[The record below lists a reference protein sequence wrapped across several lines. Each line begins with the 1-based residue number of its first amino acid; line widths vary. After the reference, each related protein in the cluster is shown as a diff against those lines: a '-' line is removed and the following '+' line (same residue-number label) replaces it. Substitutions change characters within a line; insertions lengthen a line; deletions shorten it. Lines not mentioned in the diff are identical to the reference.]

1 MRTHGQIQYIN
12 ISVEYN
18 ILQIS
23 GNSQKEVNMTEEY
36 NADEIIERF
45 QKFERTSY
53 DKFKDLFDQIKL
65 DRKFIS
71 GDQSDTLDHTLT
83 DASIGEGVPLM
94 SLNVVKNVIRTVVNT
109 YLPNT
114 YKWQYSTG
122 QSVDAQLNTAA
133 EQFLSDADNST
144 ATVEALSNSVGT
156 ALGVLVFSN
165 DYDIDGSI
173 KPVLYSIPD
182 VTNVR
187 LDPHAS
193 KLNFADATKAAIVEL
208 KSKEWFK
215 TNYGIEYMNEYYKPL
230 IDTSEEYDRKTLMP
244 MVTYYEKEDNQVI
257 CYKLAGS
264 ELLEEPQIL
273 PYSYIPVVP
282 VFGES
287 DWASASKQSWTGI
300 TTLMRPIQRMINYA
314 YRQII
319 IRASKVPKNTW
330 VGGDEALQGRE
341 KYWQNSERN
350 LNPIRIYNEYSKDH
364 QRKLDPPHREDN
376 QIIFNDVSELMDKSL
391 QMTNTIVGI
400 PAIGLESQVERTA
413 TEVLVNQKTFNNN
426 VRNYIYHLKY
436 SMQLIGLIF
445 AEELYKQQLYGKIK
459 VSVIAGPDD
468 AMSKQEARVQLSA
481 YSSLITSE
489 EDKRKLLMAQC
500 AIENDNP
507 YINGFVNSL
516 QPQPTQGEIQAQQMV
531 EQANMEIKSRDAQ
544 LLELQKQLNDLQLQQ
559 QLQAYSVEQQILLNN
574 QKFEHDKE
582 MKLLDAQLT
591 ANDPAEMVK
600 TKAEI
605 DKAQMSVEKEAIS
618 LRKEQIK
625 ALNQGV

>member
-1 MRTHGQIQYIN
+1 M
-12 ISVEYN
+12 SEYN
-18 ILQIS
+18 
-23 GNSQKEVNMTEEY
+23 VEEL
-36 NADEIIERF
+36 IQRF
-45 QKFERTSY
+45 KKFESASY
-53 DKFKDLFDQIKL
+53 TKFKDLFEQIKL

-71 GDQSDTLDHTLT
+71 GDQCDNLDHTLT

-94 SLNVVKNVIRTVVNT
+94 SLNVVKNAIRTVVNT

-114 YKWQYSTG
+114 YKWQYTNG
-122 QSVDAQLNTAA
+122 QGVDTNLNAIA
-133 EQFLSDADNST
+133 DQFLSDADNST
-144 ATVEALSNSVGT
+144 ATVEALSNAVGT

-187 LDPHAS
+187 LDPNAS

-208 KSKEWFK
+208 KSKDWFK
-215 TNYGIEYMNEYYKPL
+215 TNYGIDYLNEYYKPL
-230 IDTSEEYDRKTLMP
+230 IDISEDYDRKSLMP
-244 MVTYYEKEDNQVI
+244 LVTYYEKEDNQVI

-264 ELLEEPQIL
+264 ELLEDPQVL
-273 PYSYIPVVP
+273 PYSYIPVIP

-287 DWASASKQSWTGI
+287 DWANASKQSWTGI
-300 TTLMRPIQRMINYA
+300 TTIMRPIQRMINYA

-364 QRKLDPPHREDN
+364 TRKLEPPHREDN
-376 QIIFNDVSELMDKSL
+376 QIVFEDVTTLMDKSL
-391 QMTNTIVGI
+391 QMTNSIVGI
-400 PAIGLESQVERTA
+400 PAIGLESQIERTA
-413 TEVLVNQKTFNNN
+413 TEVLANQKTFNNN

-436 SMQLIGLIF
+436 SMQLIGLLF
-445 AEELYKQQLYGKIK
+445 AEEIYKQPLYGKIK
-459 VSVIAGPDD
+459 VTVVAGPDD
-468 AMSKQEARVQLSA
+468 AMSKQEARVQLSTYA
-481 YSSLITSE
+481 NLITSD
-489 EDKRKLLMAQC
+489 EDKRKLLMAEC

-507 YINGFVNSL
+507 YINRFANSL
-516 QPQPTQGEIQAQQMV
+516 QPQPTQGEIQAQQMLQ
-531 EQANMEIKSRDAQ
+531 QANTEIKNRDAQ
-544 LLELQKQLNDLQLQQ
+544 ILELQKQLNDLQLQQ
-559 QLQAYSVEQQILLNN
+559 QLQAYSTEQQILLNN
-574 QKFEHDKE
+574 QKFEHEKE
-582 MKLLDAQLT
+582 MKILDAQIA
-591 ANDPAEMVK
+591 ANNPAEIAK
-600 TKAEI
+600 TQAEI
-605 DKAQMSVEKEAIS
+605 DKAQMSVEKSAIE

>member
-1 MRTHGQIQYIN
+1 MEDKVN
-12 ISVEYN
+12 VEE
-18 ILQIS
+18 L
-23 GNSQKEVNMTEEY
+23 
-36 NADEIIERF
+36 IERF
-45 QKFERTSY
+45 KKFERQSY
-53 DKFKDLFDQIKL
+53 DKFKDLFEQIKL

-71 GDQSDTLDHTLT
+71 GDQCDTLDHTLT
-83 DASIGEGVPLM
+83 DTSIGEGVPLM
-94 SLNVVKNVIRTVVNT
+94 SLNVVKNAIRTVVNT

-114 YKWQYSTG
+114 YKWQYTNNQG
-122 QSVDAQLNTAA
+122 VDVNLNTIAD
-133 EQFLSDADNST
+133 QFLSDADNST
-144 ATVEALSNSVGT
+144 ATVEALSNAVGT

-187 LDPHAS
+187 LDPNAS
-193 KLNFADATKAAIVEL
+193 KLNFADATKAAIVEI

-215 TNYGIEYMNEYYKPL
+215 TNYGLEYLNEYYKPL
-230 IDTSEEYDRKTLMP
+230 IDISEDYDRKTMMP
-244 MVTYYEKEDNQVI
+244 LVTYYEKEDDQVI

-264 ELLEEPQIL
+264 ELLEDPQIL

-287 DWASASKQSWTGI
+287 DWANASKQSWTGI
-300 TTLMRPIQRMINYA
+300 TTIMRPIQRMINYA

-364 QRKLDPPHREDN
+364 TRKLDPPHREDN
-376 QIIFNDVSELMDKSL
+376 QIVFEDVTTLMDKSL
-391 QMTNTIVGI
+391 QMTNSIVGI
-400 PAIGLESQVERTA
+400 PAIGLESEIEKTA
-413 TEVLVNQKTFNNN
+413 TEVLSNQKTFNNN

-436 SMQLIGLIF
+436 SMQLIGLLF
-445 AEELYKQQLYGKIK
+445 AEEIYKQPLYGKIK
-459 VSVIAGPDD
+459 VSVVAGPDD
-468 AMSKQEARVQLSA
+468 AMSKQEARVQLSTYA
-481 YSSLITSE
+481 NLITSD
-489 EDKRKLLMAQC
+489 EDKRKLLLAEC

-507 YINGFVNSL
+507 YINNFAQSL
-516 QPQPTQGEIQAQQMV
+516 LPMPSQGELQAQQML
-531 EQANMEIKSRDAQ
+531 EQANTEIKNRDSQ
-544 LLELQKQLNDLQLQQ
+544 ILELQKQLNDLQLQQ
-559 QLQAYSVEQQILLNN
+559 QLQAYSTEQQILLNN
-574 QKFEHDKE
+574 QKFEHEKE
-582 MKLLDAQLT
+582 MKLLDAQIS
-591 ANDPAEMVK
+591 AGNPAEMAK
-600 TKAEI
+600 TQAEI

-625 ALNQGV
+625 AMNQGVI

>member
-1 MRTHGQIQYIN
+1 M
-12 ISVEYN
+12 SEYN
-18 ILQIS
+18 
-23 GNSQKEVNMTEEY
+23 VNEL
-36 NADEIIERF
+36 IERF
-45 QKFERTSY
+45 KKFERISY
-53 DKFKDLFDQIKL
+53 DKFKDLFEQIKL

-71 GDQSDTLDHTLT
+71 GDQCDTLDHTLT

-94 SLNVVKNVIRTVVNT
+94 SLNVVKNAIRTVVNT

-114 YKWQYSTG
+114 YKWQYTNG
-122 QSVDAQLNTAA
+122 QGVDTNLNTIAD
-133 EQFLSDADNST
+133 QFLSDADNST
-144 ATVEALSNSVGT
+144 ATVEALSNAVGT

-187 LDPHAS
+187 LDPNAS

-208 KSKEWFK
+208 KSKDWFK
-215 TNYGIEYMNEYYKPL
+215 ANYGIDYLNEYYKPL
-230 IDTSEEYDRKTLMP
+230 IDISEDYDRKTLMP
-244 MVTYYEKEDNQVI
+244 LVTYYEKEDNQVI
-257 CYKLAGS
+257 CYKLAGDQ
-264 ELLEEPQIL
+264 LLEDPQVL

-287 DWASASKQSWTGI
+287 DWANASKQSWTGI
-300 TTLMRPIQRMINYA
+300 TTIMRPIQRMINYA

-364 QRKLDPPHREDN
+364 TRKLDPPHREDN
-376 QIIFNDVSELMDKSL
+376 QIVFEDVTTLMDKSL
-391 QMTNTIVGI
+391 QMTNSIVGI
-400 PAIGLESQVERTA
+400 PAIGLESQIERTA
-413 TEVLVNQKTFNNN
+413 TEVLANQKTFNNN

-436 SMQLIGLIF
+436 SMQLIGLLF
-445 AEELYKQQLYGKIK
+445 AEEIYKQPLYGKIK
-459 VSVIAGPDD
+459 VTVVAGPDD
-468 AMSKQEARVQLSA
+468 AMSKQEARVQLSTYA
-481 YSSLITSE
+481 NLITSD
-489 EDKRKLLMAQC
+489 EDKRKLLMAEC

-507 YINGFVNSL
+507 YINNFANSL
-516 QPQPTQGEIQAQQMV
+516 QPQPTQGEIQAQQMLQ
-531 EQANMEIKSRDAQ
+531 QANTEIKNRDAQ
-544 LLELQKQLNDLQLQQ
+544 ILELQKQLNDLQLQQ
-559 QLQAYSVEQQILLNN
+559 QLQAYSTEQQILLNN
-574 QKFEHDKE
+574 QKFEHEKE
-582 MKLLDAQLT
+582 MKLLDAQIA
-591 ANDPAEMVK
+591 ANNPAEMAK
-600 TKAEI
+600 TQAEI
-605 DKAQMSVEKEAIS
+605 DKAQMSVEKSAIE

>member
-1 MRTHGQIQYIN
+1 M
-12 ISVEYN
+12 
-18 ILQIS
+18 
-23 GNSQKEVNMTEEY
+23 KEQDLE
-36 NADEIIERF
+36 DIIERF
-45 QKFERTSY
+45 KKFESASY
-53 DKFKDLFDQIKL
+53 EKYRELFEQIKK
-65 DRKFIS
+65 DRQFIS
-71 GDQSDTLDHTLT
+71 GNQSDDLDHKLT
-83 DASIGEGVPLM
+83 DATIGEGVPLM
-94 SLNVVKNVIRTVVNT
+94 SLNVVKNAIRTIVNT
-109 YLPNT
+109 YLPNQ
-114 YKWQYSTG
+114 YKWQYTNAQG
-122 QSVDAQLNTAA
+122 VDENLNSIAD
-133 EQFLSDADNST
+133 QFLSDPDNST
-144 ATVEALSNSVGT
+144 ATIEALYGAVGT

-187 LDPHAS
+187 LDTNAS

-215 TNYGIEYMNEYYKPL
+215 TNYGIEYLNEYYKPL
-230 IDTSEEYDRKTLMP
+230 IDISEDYDRKTLMP
-244 MVTYYEKEDNQVI
+244 LVTYYEKEDNQGTSQVI

-300 TTLMRPIQRMINYA
+300 TTIMRPIQRMINYA

-364 QRKLDPPHREDN
+364 TRKLDPPHREDN
-376 QIIFNDVSELMDKSL
+376 QIVFNDVSELMDKSL
-391 QMTNTIVGI
+391 QMTNSIVGI
-400 PAIGLESQVERTA
+400 PAIGLESQIERTA
-413 TEVLVNQKTFNNN
+413 TEVLANQKTFNNN

-436 SMQLIGLIF
+436 SMQLIGLLF
-445 AEELYKQQLYGKIK
+445 AEEMYKQPLYGKIK
-459 VSVIAGPDD
+459 VSVVAGPDD
-468 AMSKQEARVQLSA
+468 AMSKQEARVQLAA
-481 YSSLITSE
+481 YANLITSD
-489 EDKRKLLMAQC
+489 EDKRKLLMAEC

-507 YINGFVNSL
+507 YINNFANSL
-516 QPQPTQGEIQAQQMV
+516 QPQPTQGELQAQEMLQ
-531 EQANMEIKSRDAQ
+531 QANSEIKNRDAQ
-544 LLELQKQLNDLQLQQ
+544 ILDLQKQVNDLQMQQ
-559 QLQAYSVEQQILLNN
+559 QLQAYSVEQQLLLND
-574 QKFEHDKE
+574 QKHKQE
-582 MKLLDAQLT
+582 MEKLVLQERLK
-591 ANDPAEMVK
+591 NENPAEQAK
-600 TKAEI
+600 NQAEI
-605 DKAQMSVEKEAIS
+605 EKAQMDVEKSAID

-625 ALNQGV
+625 AVQQATQEVI

>member
-1 MRTHGQIQYIN
+1 MEKDFDTA
-12 ISVEYN
+12 S
-18 ILQIS
+18 L
-23 GNSQKEVNMTEEY
+23 
-36 NADEIIERF
+36 IERF
-45 QKFERTSY
+45 KKFERTSY

-71 GDQSDTLDHTLT
+71 GDQVDTLDHTLT

-94 SLNVVKNVIRTVVNT
+94 SLNVVKNAIRTVVNT

-114 YKWQYSTG
+114 YKWQYTNAQG
-122 QSVDAQLNTAA
+122 VDTNLNTIAD
-133 EQFLSDADNST
+133 QFLSDADNST
-144 ATVEALSNSVGT
+144 ATVEALSNAVGT

-187 LDPHAS
+187 LDPNAS

-215 TNYGIEYMNEYYKPL
+215 TNYGIDYLNEYYKPL
-230 IDTSEEYDRKTLMP
+230 IDISEDYDRKTLMP
-244 MVTYYEKEDNQVI
+244 LVTYYEKENNQVI

-264 ELLEEPQIL
+264 ELLEDPQVL

-287 DWASASKQSWTGI
+287 DWANASKQSWTGI
-300 TTLMRPIQRMINYA
+300 TTIMRPIQRMINYA

-364 QRKLDPPHREDN
+364 TRKLDPPHREDN
-376 QIIFNDVSELMDKSL
+376 QIVFEDVTTLMDKSL
-391 QMTNTIVGI
+391 QMTNSIVGI
-400 PAIGLESQVERTA
+400 PAIGLESQIERTA
-413 TEVLVNQKTFNNN
+413 TEVLSNQKTFNNN

-436 SMQLIGLIF
+436 SMQLIGLLF
-445 AEELYKQQLYGKIK
+445 AEEVYKQPLYGKIK
-459 VSVIAGPDD
+459 VTVVAGPDD
-468 AMSKQEARVQLSA
+468 AMSKQEARVQLSTYA
-481 YSSLITSE
+481 NLITSD
-489 EDKRKLLMAQC
+489 EDKRKLLMAEC

-507 YINGFVNSL
+507 YINNFAKTL
-516 QPQPTQGEIQAQQMV
+516 QPMPSQGELQAQQMLQ
-531 EQANMEIKSRDAQ
+531 QANTEIKNRDAQ
-544 LLELQKQLNDLQLQQ
+544 ILELQKQLNDIQLQQ
-559 QLQAYSVEQQILLNN
+559 QLQAYSTEQQILLNN
-574 QKFEHDKE
+574 QKFEHEKE
-582 MKLLDAQLT
+582 MKLLDAQI
-591 ANDPAEMVK
+591 AAGNPAEMAK
-600 TKAEI
+600 TQAEI

-625 ALNQGV
+625 AMNQGVI

>member
-1 MRTHGQIQYIN
+1 M
-12 ISVEYN
+12 ED
-18 ILQIS
+18 
-23 GNSQKEVNMTEEY
+23 KVNV
-36 NADEIIERF
+36 DELIERF
-45 QKFERTSY
+45 KKFERQSY
-53 DKFKDLFDQIKL
+53 DKFKDLFEQIKL

-71 GDQSDTLDHTLT
+71 GDQVDTLDHTLT

-94 SLNVVKNVIRTVVNT
+94 SLNVVKNAIRTIVNT

-114 YKWQYSTG
+114 YKWQYTNNQG
-122 QSVDAQLNTAA
+122 VDVNLNKLAD
-133 EQFLSDADNST
+133 QFLSDADNST
-144 ATVEALSNSVGT
+144 ATVEALSNAVGT

-187 LDPHAS
+187 LDPNAS
-193 KLNFADATKAAIVEL
+193 KLNFADATKAAIVEI

-215 TNYGIEYMNEYYKPL
+215 TNYGLEYLNEYYKPL
-230 IDTSEEYDRKTLMP
+230 IDISEDYDRKTMMP
-244 MVTYYEKEDNQVI
+244 LITYYEKEDNQVI

-264 ELLEEPQIL
+264 ELLEDPQIL

-287 DWASASKQSWTGI
+287 DWANASKQSWTGI
-300 TTLMRPIQRMINYA
+300 TTIMRPIQRMINYA

-364 QRKLDPPHREDN
+364 SRKLDPPHREDN
-376 QIIFNDVSELMDKSL
+376 QIVFEDVTALMDKSL
-391 QMTNTIVGI
+391 QMTNSIVGI
-400 PAIGLESQVERTA
+400 PAIGLESEIEKTA
-413 TEVLVNQKTFNNN
+413 TEVLSNQKTFNNN

-436 SMQLIGLIF
+436 SMQLIGLLF
-445 AEELYKQQLYGKIK
+445 AEEIYKQPLYGKIK
-459 VSVIAGPDD
+459 VSVVAGPDD
-468 AMSKQEARVQLSA
+468 AMSKQEARVQLSTYA
-481 YSSLITSE
+481 NLITSD
-489 EDKRKLLMAQC
+489 EDKRKLLMAEC

-507 YINGFVNSL
+507 YINNFAKTL
-516 QPQPTQGEIQAQQMV
+516 QPMPSQGELQAQQLLQ
-531 EQANMEIKSRDAQ
+531 QANTEIKNRDQ
-544 LLELQKQLNDLQLQQ
+544 QILDLQKQINDLQLQQ
-559 QLQAYSVEQQILLNN
+559 QLQAYSTEQQILLNN
-574 QKFEHDKE
+574 QKFEHEKE
-582 MKLLDAQLT
+582 MKLLDAQIT
-591 ANDPAEMVK
+591 AGNPAEMAK
-600 TKAEI
+600 TQAEI

-625 ALNQGV
+625 ALNQGVI

>member
-1 MRTHGQIQYIN
+1 MEDKIN
-12 ISVEYN
+12 VEE
-18 ILQIS
+18 L
-23 GNSQKEVNMTEEY
+23 
-36 NADEIIERF
+36 IERF
-45 QKFERTSY
+45 KKFERQSY
-53 DKFKDLFDQIKL
+53 DKFKDLFEQIKL

-71 GDQSDTLDHTLT
+71 GDQCDTLDHTLT

-94 SLNVVKNVIRTVVNT
+94 SLNVVKNAIRTVVNT

-114 YKWQYSTG
+114 YKWQYTNNQG
-122 QSVDAQLNTAA
+122 VDVNLNTIAD
-133 EQFLSDADNST
+133 QFLSDADNST
-144 ATVEALSNSVGT
+144 ATVEALSNAVGT

-187 LDPHAS
+187 LDPNAS
-193 KLNFADATKAAIVEL
+193 KLNFSDATKAAIVEI

-215 TNYGIEYMNEYYKPL
+215 TNYGIDYLNEYYKPL
-230 IDTSEEYDRKTLMP
+230 IDISEDYDRKTMMP
-244 MVTYYEKEDNQVI
+244 LVTYYEKEDNQVI

-287 DWASASKQSWTGI
+287 DWANASKQSWTGI
-300 TTLMRPIQRMINYA
+300 TTIMRPIQRMINYA

-364 QRKLDPPHREDN
+364 TRKLDPPHREDN
-376 QIIFNDVSELMDKSL
+376 QIVFEDVTTLMDKSL
-391 QMTNTIVGI
+391 QMTNSIVGI
-400 PAIGLESQVERTA
+400 PAIGLESEIEKTA
-413 TEVLVNQKTFNNN
+413 TEVLSNQKTFNNN

-436 SMQLIGLIF
+436 SMQLIGLLF
-445 AEELYKQQLYGKIK
+445 AEEIYKQPLYGKIK
-459 VSVIAGPDD
+459 VSVVAGPDD
-468 AMSKQEARVQLSA
+468 AMSKQEARVQLSTYA
-481 YSSLITSE
+481 NLITSD
-489 EDKRKLLMAQC
+489 EDKRKLLLAEC

-507 YINGFVNSL
+507 YINNFAKTL
-516 QPQPTQGEIQAQQMV
+516 QPMPSQGELQAQQML
-531 EQANMEIKSRDAQ
+531 EQANTEIKNRDAQ
-544 LLELQKQLNDLQLQQ
+544 ILELQKQLNDMQLQQ
-559 QLQAYSVEQQILLNN
+559 QLQAYSTEQQILLNN
-574 QKFEHDKE
+574 QKFEHEKE
-582 MKLLDAQLT
+582 MKLLDAQI
-591 ANDPAEMVK
+591 AAGNPAEMAK
-600 TKAEI
+600 TQAEI

-625 ALNQGV
+625 ALNQGVI

>member
-1 MRTHGQIQYIN
+1 
-12 ISVEYN
+12 
-18 ILQIS
+18 
-23 GNSQKEVNMTEEY
+23 MTEE
-36 NADEIIERF
+36 IENNDLIQRF
-45 QKFERTSY
+45 KKFESASY
-53 DKFKDLFDQIKL
+53 DKFKDLFEQIKL

-71 GDQSDTLDHTLT
+71 GDQVDTLDHTLT

-94 SLNVVKNVIRTVVNT
+94 SLNVVKNAIRTVVNT

-114 YKWQYSTG
+114 YKWQYTNG
-122 QSVDAQLNTAA
+122 QGADANLNTIAD
-133 EQFLSDADNST
+133 QFLSDADNST
-144 ATVEALSNSVGT
+144 ATVEALSNAVGT

-187 LDPHAS
+187 LDPNAS

-208 KSKEWFK
+208 KSKDWFK
-215 TNYGIEYMNEYYKPL
+215 TNYGIDYLNEYYKPL
-230 IDTSEEYDRKTLMP
+230 IDISEDYDRKSLMP
-244 MVTYYEKEDNQVI
+244 LVTYYEKEDNQVI

-264 ELLEEPQIL
+264 ELLEDPQVL

-287 DWASASKQSWTGI
+287 DWANASKQSWTGI
-300 TTLMRPIQRMINYA
+300 TTIMRPIQRMINYA

-364 QRKLDPPHREDN
+364 TRKLDPPHREDN
-376 QIIFNDVSELMDKSL
+376 QIVFNDVSELMDKSL
-391 QMTNTIVGI
+391 QMTNSIVGI
-400 PAIGLESQVERTA
+400 PAIGLESQIERTA
-413 TEVLVNQKTFNNN
+413 TEVLANQKTFNNN

-436 SMQLIGLIF
+436 SMQLIGLLF
-445 AEELYKQQLYGKIK
+445 AEEIYKQPLYGKIK
-459 VSVIAGPDD
+459 VTVVAGPDD
-468 AMSKQEARVQLSA
+468 AMSKQEARVQLSTYA
-481 YSSLITSE
+481 NLITSD
-489 EDKRKLLMAQC
+489 EDKRKLLMAEC

-507 YINGFVNSL
+507 YINSFANSL
-516 QPQPTQGEIQAQQMV
+516 QPQPTQGEIQAQQMLQ
-531 EQANMEIKSRDAQ
+531 QANTEIKNRDAQ
-544 LLELQKQLNDLQLQQ
+544 ILELQKQLNDLQLQQ
-559 QLQAYSVEQQILLNN
+559 QLQAYSTEQQILLNN
-574 QKFEHDKE
+574 QKFEHEKE
-582 MKLLDAQLT
+582 MKILDAQIA
-591 ANDPAEMVK
+591 ANNPAEIAK
-600 TKAEI
+600 TQAEI
-605 DKAQMSVEKEAIS
+605 DKAQMSVEKSAIE

>member
-1 MRTHGQIQYIN
+1 
-12 ISVEYN
+12 
-18 ILQIS
+18 
-23 GNSQKEVNMTEEY
+23 MTEE
-36 NADEIIERF
+36 IENNDLIQRF
-45 QKFERTSY
+45 KKFESASY
-53 DKFKDLFDQIKL
+53 IKFKDLFEQIKL

-71 GDQSDTLDHTLT
+71 GDQVDTLDHTLT

-94 SLNVVKNVIRTVVNT
+94 SLNVVKNAIRTVVNT

-114 YKWQYSTG
+114 YKWQYTNG
-122 QSVDAQLNTAA
+122 KGVDANLNTIAD
-133 EQFLSDADNST
+133 QFLSDADNST
-144 ATVEALSNSVGT
+144 ATVEALSNAVGT

-187 LDPHAS
+187 LDPNAS

-208 KSKEWFK
+208 KSKDWFK
-215 TNYGIEYMNEYYKPL
+215 ANYGIDYINEYYKPL
-230 IDTSEEYDRKTLMP
+230 IDISEDYDRKSLMP
-244 MVTYYEKEDNQVI
+244 LVTYYEKEDNQVI

-264 ELLEEPQIL
+264 ELLEDPQIL

-287 DWASASKQSWTGI
+287 DWANASKQSWTGI
-300 TTLMRPIQRMINYA
+300 TTIMRPIQRMINYA

-330 VGGDEALQGRE
+330 VGGNEALRGRE

-350 LNPIRIYNEYSKDH
+350 LNPIRIYNEFDDKG
-364 QRKLDPPHREDN
+364 RPLEAPHREDN
-376 QIIFNDVSELMDKSL
+376 QIVFNDVSELMDKSL
-391 QMTNTIVGI
+391 QMTNSIVGI
-400 PAIGLESQVERTA
+400 PAIGLESQIERTA
-413 TEVLVNQKTFNNN
+413 TEVLANQKTFNNN

-436 SMQLIGLIF
+436 SMQLIGLLF
-445 AEELYKQQLYGKIK
+445 AEEIYKQPLYGKIK
-459 VSVIAGPDD
+459 VTVVAGPDD
-468 AMSKQEARVQLSA
+468 AMSKQEARVQLSTYA
-481 YSSLITSE
+481 NLITSD
-489 EDKRKLLMAQC
+489 EDKRKLLMAEC

-507 YINGFVNSL
+507 YINSFANSL
-516 QPQPTQGEIQAQQMV
+516 QPTPTQGEIQAQQMLQ
-531 EQANMEIKSRDAQ
+531 QANTEIKNRDAQ
-544 LLELQKQLNDLQLQQ
+544 ILELQKQLNDLQLQQ
-559 QLQAYSVEQQILLNN
+559 QLQAYSVEQQMLLNN
-574 QKFEHDKE
+574 QKFEHEKE
-582 MKLLDAQLT
+582 MKILDAQIS
-591 ANDPAEMVK
+591 ANNPAEMAK
-600 TKAEI
+600 TQAEI

>member
-1 MRTHGQIQYIN
+1 MEEKLN
-12 ISVEYN
+12 VEEL
-18 ILQIS
+18 I
-23 GNSQKEVNMTEEY
+23 
-36 NADEIIERF
+36 DRF
-45 QKFERTSY
+45 KKFERTSY
-53 DKFKDLFDQIKL
+53 EKFKDLFDQIKL

-71 GDQSDTLDHTLT
+71 GDQVDTLDHTLT

-94 SLNVVKNVIRTVVNT
+94 SLNVVKNAIRTVVNT

-114 YKWQYSTG
+114 YKWQYTNG
-122 QSVDAQLNTAA
+122 QGVDTNLNTIAD
-133 EQFLSDADNST
+133 QFLSDADNST
-144 ATVEALSNSVGT
+144 ATVEALSNAVGT

-187 LDPHAS
+187 LDPNAS

-208 KSKEWFK
+208 KSKDWFK
-215 TNYGIEYMNEYYKPL
+215 SNYGIDYLNEYYKPL
-230 IDTSEEYDRKTLMP
+230 IDISEDYDRKSLMP
-244 MVTYYEKEDNQVI
+244 LVTYYEKEDNQVI

-264 ELLEEPQIL
+264 ELLEEPQVL

-287 DWASASKQSWTGI
+287 DWANASKQSWTGI
-300 TTLMRPIQRMINYA
+300 TTIMRPIQRMINYA

-364 QRKLDPPHREDN
+364 TRKLDPPHREDN
-376 QIIFNDVSELMDKSL
+376 QIVFNDVSELMDKSL
-391 QMTNTIVGI
+391 QMTNSIVGI
-400 PAIGLESQVERTA
+400 PAIGLESQIERTA
-413 TEVLVNQKTFNNN
+413 TEVLANQKTFNNN

-436 SMQLIGLIF
+436 SMQLIGLLF
-445 AEELYKQQLYGKIK
+445 AEEIYKQPLYGKIK
-459 VSVIAGPDD
+459 VTVVAGPDD
-468 AMSKQEARVQLSA
+468 AMSKQEARVQLSTYA
-481 YSSLITSE
+481 NLITSD
-489 EDKRKLLMAQC
+489 EDKRKLLMAEC

-507 YINGFVNSL
+507 YINSFANSL
-516 QPQPTQGEIQAQQMV
+516 QPQPTQGEIQAQQMLQ
-531 EQANMEIKSRDAQ
+531 QANTEIKNRDAQ
-544 LLELQKQLNDLQLQQ
+544 ILELQKQLNDLQLQQ
-559 QLQAYSVEQQILLNN
+559 QLQAYSTEQQMLLNK
-574 QKFEHDKE
+574 QKFEQEKE
-582 MKLLDAQLT
+582 MKLLDAQIA
-591 ANDPAEMVK
+591 ANNPAEMAK
-600 TKAEI
+600 TQAEI

-625 ALNQGV
+625 AMNQGVI

>member
-1 MRTHGQIQYIN
+1 M
-12 ISVEYN
+12 E
-18 ILQIS
+18 
-23 GNSQKEVNMTEEY
+23 KEEVKI
-36 NADEIIERF
+36 DELIEHF
-45 QKFERTSY
+45 KKFERASY
-53 DKFKDLFDQIKL
+53 DKFKDLFEQIKL

-71 GDQSDTLDHTLT
+71 GDQVDTLDHTLT

-94 SLNVVKNVIRTVVNT
+94 SLNVVKNAIRTVVNT

-114 YKWQYSTG
+114 YKWQYTNG
-122 QSVDAQLNTAA
+122 KGVDTNLNTIAD
-133 EQFLSDADNST
+133 QFLSDADNST
-144 ATVEALSNSVGT
+144 ATVEALSNAVGT

-187 LDPHAS
+187 LDPNAS

-208 KSKEWFK
+208 KSKDWFK
-215 TNYGIEYMNEYYKPL
+215 TNYGIDYLNEYYKPL
-230 IDTSEEYDRKTLMP
+230 IDISEEYDRKSLMP
-244 MVTYYEKEDNQVI
+244 LVTYYEKEDNQVI

-264 ELLEEPQIL
+264 ELLEDPQVL

-287 DWASASKQSWTGI
+287 DWANASKQSWTGI
-300 TTLMRPIQRMINYA
+300 TTIMRPIQRMINYA

-364 QRKLDPPHREDN
+364 TRKLDPPHREDN
-376 QIIFNDVSELMDKSL
+376 QIVFNDVSELMDKSL
-391 QMTNTIVGI
+391 QMTNSIVGI
-400 PAIGLESQVERTA
+400 PAIGLESQIERTA
-413 TEVLVNQKTFNNN
+413 TEVLANQKTFNNN

-436 SMQLIGLIF
+436 SMQLIGLLF
-445 AEELYKQQLYGKIK
+445 AEEIYKQPLYGKIK
-459 VSVIAGPDD
+459 VTVVAGPDD
-468 AMSKQEARVQLSA
+468 AMSKQEARVQLSTYA
-481 YSSLITSE
+481 NLITSD
-489 EDKRKLLMAQC
+489 EDKRKLLLAEC
-500 AIENDNP
+500 AIEEDNP
-507 YINGFVNSL
+507 YISSFANSL
-516 QPQPTQGEIQAQQMV
+516 QPAPTQGEIQAQQMLQ
-531 EQANMEIKSRDAQ
+531 QANTEIKNRDAQ
-544 LLELQKQLNDLQLQQ
+544 ILELQKQLNDLQLQQ
-559 QLQAYSVEQQILLNN
+559 QLQAYSTEQQILLNN
-574 QKFEHDKE
+574 QKFEHEKE
-582 MKLLDAQLT
+582 MKLLDAQIA
-591 ANDPAEMVK
+591 ANNPAEIAK
-600 TKAEI
+600 TQAEI

>member
-1 MRTHGQIQYIN
+1 M
-12 ISVEYN
+12 SEYN
-18 ILQIS
+18 
-23 GNSQKEVNMTEEY
+23 V
-36 NADEIIERF
+36 DELIQRF
-45 QKFERTSY
+45 KKFESASY
-53 DKFKDLFDQIKL
+53 TKFKDLFEQIKL

-71 GDQSDTLDHTLT
+71 GDQVDTLDHTLT

-94 SLNVVKNVIRTVVNT
+94 SLNVVKNAIRTVVNT

-114 YKWQYSTG
+114 YKWQYTNG
-122 QSVDAQLNTAA
+122 QGVDANLNTIAD
-133 EQFLSDADNST
+133 QFLSDADNST
-144 ATVEALSNSVGT
+144 ATVEALSNAVGT

-187 LDPHAS
+187 LDPNAS

-208 KSKEWFK
+208 KSKDWFK
-215 TNYGIEYMNEYYKPL
+215 ANYGIDYINEYYKPL
-230 IDTSEEYDRKTLMP
+230 IDISEDYDRKSLMP
-244 MVTYYEKEDNQVI
+244 LVTYYEKEDNQVI

-264 ELLEEPQIL
+264 ELLEDPQVL

-287 DWASASKQSWTGI
+287 DWANASKQSWTGI
-300 TTLMRPIQRMINYA
+300 TTIMRPIQRMINYA

-364 QRKLDPPHREDN
+364 TRKLDPPHREDN
-376 QIIFNDVSELMDKSL
+376 QIVFNDVSELMDKSL
-391 QMTNTIVGI
+391 QMTNSIVGI
-400 PAIGLESQVERTA
+400 PAIGLESQIERTA
-413 TEVLVNQKTFNNN
+413 TEVLANQKTFNNN

-436 SMQLIGLIF
+436 SMQLIGLLF
-445 AEELYKQQLYGKIK
+445 AEEIYKQPLYGKIK
-459 VSVIAGPDD
+459 VTVVAGPDD
-468 AMSKQEARVQLSA
+468 AMSKQEARVQLSTYA
-481 YSSLITSE
+481 NLITSD
-489 EDKRKLLMAQC
+489 EDKRKLLMAEC

-507 YINGFVNSL
+507 YINSFANSL
-516 QPQPTQGEIQAQQMV
+516 QPQPTQGEIQAQQMLQ
-531 EQANMEIKSRDAQ
+531 QANTEIKNRDAQ
-544 LLELQKQLNDLQLQQ
+544 ILELQKQLNDLQLQQ
-559 QLQAYSVEQQILLNN
+559 QLQAYSVEQQMLLNN
-574 QKFEHDKE
+574 QKFEHEKE
-582 MKLLDAQLT
+582 MKILDAQIT
-591 ANDPAEMVK
+591 ANNPAEMAK
-600 TKAEI
+600 TQAEI